1 MVGLSRPFSYLD
13 SAFHDARPTTP
24 YNRSHTVWALP
35 RSLAA
40 TQGITIVFSSSGYLD
55 VSVPLVY
62 LYTPMDSVYSTTP
75 LRVVGFPI
83 RKPPDHSLLTAPRG
97 ISVFAPSFIG
107 TWRQGILRAPFV
119 A

>member
-1 MVGLSRPFSYLD
+1 MRRP
-13 SAFHDARPTTP
+13 ATP
-24 YNRSHTVWALP
+24 FGRSQAVWASP

-40 TQGITIVFSSSGYLD
+40 TEGITVVFFSSGYLD

-62 LYTPMDSVYSTTP
+62 LSTPMDSVVSNTP
-75 LRVVGFPI
+75 LRVLGFPI
-83 RKPPDHSLLTAPRG
+83 RTSPDQSLLTAPRG
-97 ISVFAPSFIG
+97 ISVFAPSFFG